1 MSTSAK
7 QSSAG
12 IIKRFLVLS
21 AVFALCMQ
29 VVQTVYFMWLQ
40 SSTNNNFSAYVWWFI
55 SIVILVGIITIVY
68 LSRRNRKLT
77 LDTLFD
83 VAVVSLSI
91 VLLSAGVSWLMMML
105 PGYTFGIN
113 MEKYFA
119 WYIALQQAL
128 PLMVLAPVVV
138 VLLRRL
144 RQTKQW

>member
-1 MSTSAK
+1 M
-7 QSSAG
+7 
-12 IIKRFLVLS
+12 KRFLVLS

-55 SIVILVGIITIVY
+55 SIVILVGIITVVY